1 MADIA
6 ASGMEMDSVMSSMDR
21 VLLEYV
27 DKDFK
32 NLIQSTYNSLLDI
45 VRQNPNNIYN
55 GLFITVC
62 ERLYTMGAFRLYDMS
77 EYKED
82 MDIIAPQ
89 RISGMYQLVL
99 RTDSLRNEQN
109 GLIDYAKERLNN
121 NMADLQQLQN
131 QLDALSK

>member
-1 MADIA
+1 
-6 ASGMEMDSVMSSMDR
+6 
-21 VLLEYV
+21 
-27 DKDFK
+27 
-32 NLIQSTYNSLLDI
+32 
-45 VRQNPNNIYN
+45 
-55 GLFITVC
+55 
-62 ERLYTMGAFRLYDMS
+62 
-77 EYKED
+77 